1 MAFCPFNSSAQPGL
15 SWISVLVGRREQEG
29 QDEEDLQGKSYD
41 CAYCYPV
48 PHQRPN
54 VLFEIWSSLVL
65 PGIFKTKVVKSR
77 FQQEPIIASEIEECT
92 RKTWYQDLEM
102 LIYEFGKVF
111 FNFIMMFLDSSA
123 YKADSLNPSLLNP
136 SPFILWCV
144 WNTKGWVICWWF
156 VLFLDTPA
164 GDCPSK
170 NRVANFLET
179 REHTCWLHLCTRK
192 KKYLFTGPCE

>member
-1 MAFCPFNSSAQPGL
+1 MAFCPFNSSALPGL

-65 PGIFKTKVVKSR
+65 PGIFETKVVKSR

-111 FNFIMMFLDSSA
+111 FIL
-123 YKADSLNPSLLNP
+123 
-136 SPFILWCV
+136 LWCFWTLLHIRQIPSTQV
-144 WNTKGWVICWWF
+144 YWIPRRSFYDVFEIPKAELF
-156 VLFLDTPA
+156 VDDLSCFWTPQL
-164 GDCPSK
+164 GIVLPKIELLTS
-170 NRVANFLET
+170 
-179 REHTCWLHLCTRK
+179 
-192 KKYLFTGPCE
+192 